1 MKFQIACQ
9 KNGIRAIQG
18 LEIKVSDEVNDIRY
32 TIKAFVKNKR
42 GWENLLHLNELM
54 NKTNSEYVTEKI
66 FLRVMKV

>member
-1 MKFQIACQ
+1 MKFQTACQ

-32 TIKAFVKNKR
+32 TIKAFVKNQK

-54 NKTNSEYVTEKI
+54 NKTNTEYVTEKI
-66 FLRVMKV
+66 FLRVKRV